1 MSSDVSL
8 LTTEQFQ
15 SKNGPNLKWKSIFT
29 QMGAKAKPKKNPE
42 KKMQLTD
49 R

>member
-15 SKNGPNLKWKSIFT
+15 SKNGPNLKWKSIFA
-29 QMGAKAKPKKNPE
+29 QMGAKAKPKKKTPE
-42 KKMQLTD
+42 KKCS
-49 R
+49 